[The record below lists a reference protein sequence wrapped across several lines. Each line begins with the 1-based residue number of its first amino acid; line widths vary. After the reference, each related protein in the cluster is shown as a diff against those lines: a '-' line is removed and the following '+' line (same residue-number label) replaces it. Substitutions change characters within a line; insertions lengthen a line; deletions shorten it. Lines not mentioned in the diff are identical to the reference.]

1 MNTNDFYVGRFV
13 FLERKDP
20 SKGNY
25 DGGEKICVK
34 ASPNN
39 LYCVGTGGGYNSHQV
54 KSYPLVGSDAWVVIS
69 SHRDDKALLEIA
81 EDLRRFSRP
90 TGTKQW
96 VDYVYSEAAASA
108 RQLFNLLNV
117 QPQAPNTARERLLKA
132 AMEVLNG
139 TVTVSALDLKE
150 ALDGK

>member
-25 DGGEKICVK
+25 AGGEKICVK

-54 KSYPLVGSDAWVVIS
+54 KAYPLIGAEAWTVLS
-69 SHRDDKALLEIA
+69 SHRNDKAILQFA
-81 EDLRRFSRP
+81 EDLQRFSRP
-90 TGTKQW
+90 TGAKQW
-96 VDYVYSEAAASA
+96 VDSVYSEAASTA
-108 RQLFNLLNV
+108 RQLFDLLNV
-117 QPQAPNTARERLLKA
+117 QPQAPNSARERLLKA
-132 AMEVLNG
+132 AQEVLSG
-139 TVTVSALDLKE
+139 KVTVSALDLKE